1 MLGRTTGLL
10 CLLAVLSWTTVYGQG
25 SENLGSLI
33 DEVFGPPPSEQ
44 PGDGGAQT
52 VNNNDNNNNNNE
64 DTRGNEALTDT
75 GSNAGNGLGGEKCTC
90 VPYYLCANNTIIT
103 DGTGLLDIR
112 IRADQC
118 ENYMDVCCGEPLEP
132 ENAIKPKPHGRLG
145 CGKRNVDGVGF
156 RITGN
161 VNNEAQ
167 FGEFP
172 WMVAVLKED
181 ILDDSSKLNIYQ
193 CGGSLIHEQ
202 VVLTAAHCVIGK
214 AVETLKVRVGE
225 WDTQTSNELYPHQDR
240 QVAQMIT
247 HEKYYSGALHND
259 VALLILRDPI
269 EFADNVDITCLPL
282 QGDVILNNEC
292 YASGWGKDVFGKEGH
307 YQVILKRVD
316 LPMVPRDK
324 CEAELRKTRLGPY
337 FRLHD
342 SFVCAGG
349 VVGKDTCKGDGG
361 SPLVCPIPGRDYQY
375 QQVGIVAWG
384 IGCGNE
390 TPAVYVNVAQF
401 RDWIDNHMRK
411 LNFKFEYNY

>member
-1 MLGRTTGLL
+1 MSGRTTGLL
-10 CLLAVLSWTTVYGQG
+10 CLLAGLCWTTVVNSQS
-25 SENLGSLI
+25 SENLGIII
-33 DEVFGPPPSEQ
+33 DEVFGSPPTDKPV
-44 PGDGGAQT
+44 DGGL
-52 VNNNDNNNNNNE
+52 NNNNNNNNNNNE
-64 DTRGNEALTDT
+64 GIRTNEELTT
-75 GSNAGNGLGGEKCTC
+75 SPGSELGGDKCIC

-103 DGTGLLDIR
+103 DGTGLLDLR
-112 IRADQC
+112 IKGEC

-132 ENAIKPKPHGRLG
+132 DRAIKPKPHGRLG
-145 CGKRNVDGVGF
+145 CGKRNIDGVGF

-172 WMVAVLKED
+172 WMVAILKED
-181 ILDDSSKLNIYQ
+181 ILEDGSKLNIYQ

-214 AVETLKVRVGE
+214 GVETLKVRVGE
-225 WDTQTSNELYPHQDR
+225 WDTQTTNELYPHQDR
-240 QVAQMIT
+240 QVAQAFT
-247 HEKYYSGALHND
+247 HEKFYSGALHND
-259 VALLILRDPI
+259 VALLVLRDPI

-282 QGDVILNNEC
+282 QGDVVLNNEC

-337 FRLHD
+337 FRLHE

-349 VVGKDTCKGDGG
+349 QTGKDTCKGDGG
-361 SPLVCPIPGRDYQY
+361 GPLVCPIPGRDYQY